1 MKWMCRWRN
10 DSRQGVPPRVVIY
23 NVVYL
28 IYAMLVLRMGLKS
41 VFPLEGIP
49 TCASTAPE
57 LYFVSTVFVSLSL
70 AAWATIIVGYI
81 VPFCF
86 VAILL
91 TRNGYF
97 PNADTASPSGGT
109 TNIGGSRI
117 SGIVGNVFPNAYSN
131 PAPPDTIEKLRVVL
145 LEEIPDSYPKECC
158 VCMMEYVA
166 GEVTIVTPCEHIF
179 HKRCCNDWLQLSR
192 TCPVCRADI
201 PGALGMNDESTREG
215 TDSISQAERGYS
227 QNNTREDRRLEQR
240 EFPREISNLVHYLRR
255 DRLRSSANDTSS
267 DHGVA
272 VIEIPES
279 VDDANEPTA
288 TERGTVE
295 QNV

>member
-70 AAWATIIVGYI
+70 AA
-81 VPFCF
+81 
-86 VAILL
+86 
-91 TRNGYF
+91 F